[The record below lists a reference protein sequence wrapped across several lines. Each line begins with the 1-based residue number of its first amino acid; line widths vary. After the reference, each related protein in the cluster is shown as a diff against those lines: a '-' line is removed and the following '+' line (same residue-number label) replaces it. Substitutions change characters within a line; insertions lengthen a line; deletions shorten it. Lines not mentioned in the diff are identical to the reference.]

1 MKLSGNSRRNE
12 IIRILRSKNQ
22 TTMLYLADALGVS
35 ISTIKRDILLLT
47 VDEGYPIDTV
57 QGNRGGVLLRN
68 YTHSHK
74 HILSQE
80 EIKVLT
86 LLMQTVDTYTAEVLI
101 GILKAY
107 A

>member
-1 MKLSGNSRRNE
+1 MSGNSRRIE
-12 IIRILRSKNQ
+12 IIKILRSKNQ
-22 TTMLYLADALGVS
+22 TTMPYLADVLGVS
-35 ISTIKRDILLLT
+35 LSTIKRDVLLLT

-57 QGNRGGVLLRN
+57 RGNRGGVLLRDF
-68 YTHSHK
+68 THSHK

-86 LLMQTVDTYTAEVLI
+86 LLMQTVDTYSAEVLK

>member
-1 MKLSGNSRRNE
+1 MSGNSRRNE

-57 QGNRGGVLLRN
+57 RGNKGGVLLRDF
-68 YTHSHK
+68 THSHK

-80 EIKVLT
+80 EIKLLT
-86 LLMQTVDTYTAEVLI
+86 LLMQTVDTYTAEVLK

>member
-1 MKLSGNSRRNE
+1 MSGNSRRIE
-12 IIRILRSKNQ
+12 IIKILRSKNQ
-22 TTMLYLADALGVS
+22 TTMPYLADVLGVS
-35 ISTIKRDILLLT
+35 LSTIKRDILLLT

-57 QGNRGGVLLRN
+57 QGNSGGVLLRN
-68 YTHSHK
+68 FTHSHK

-86 LLMQTVDTYTAEVLI
+86 LLMQTVDTYSAEVLK

>member
-1 MKLSGNSRRNE
+1 MSGNSRRNE

>member
-1 MKLSGNSRRNE
+1 MSGNSRRNE

-57 QGNRGGVLLRN
+57 QGNRGGVLLRD

-86 LLMQTVDTYTAEVLI
+86 LLMQTVDTYTAEVLK

>member
-57 QGNRGGVLLRN
+57 QGNRGGVLLRD

-80 EIKVLT
+80 EIKDLT
-86 LLMQTVDTYTAEVLI
+86 LLMQTVDTYTAEVLK

>member
-1 MKLSGNSRRNE
+1 MKLSGNSRRIE
-12 IIRILRSKNQ
+12 IIKILRSKNQ
-22 TTMLYLADALGVS
+22 TTMPYLADVLGVS
-35 ISTIKRDILLLT
+35 LSTIKRDVLLLT

-57 QGNRGGVLLRN
+57 RGNRGGVLLRDF
-68 YTHSHK
+68 THSHK

-86 LLMQTVDTYTAEVLI
+86 LLMQTVDTYSAEVLK